1 MERETET
8 QAKNISTLTKTKDAL
23 IYKPKKQKKKTRCTM
38 KKRNKTCIYY
48 KKERTYSDVTSERRI
63 EERDW

>member
-23 IYKPKKQKKKTRCTM
+23 IYKPKKAKKKL
-38 KKRNKTCIYY
+38 
-48 KKERTYSDVTSERRI
+48 DVL
-63 EERDW
+63 